1 MTKQRTGPGQPP
13 KGASGERVS
22 EYPIL
27 LVRIP
32 RKTKRM
38 LESLSVL
45 RRISQWALVD
55 EAIRAFV
62 ERLPEEERQQI
73 ERSRGRRG
81 LRQFKGGQR

>member
-1 MTKQRTGPGQPP
+1 MTKRRTGPGQPP
-13 KGASGERVS
+13 KGEHGARVTD
-22 EYPIL
+22 YPTL
-27 LVRIP
+27 LVKIP

-45 RRISQWALVD
+45 RRIPQWALVD

-62 ERLPEEERQQI
+62 ERLPEEERRQV

-81 LRQFKGGQR
+81 LRQFKGEQ